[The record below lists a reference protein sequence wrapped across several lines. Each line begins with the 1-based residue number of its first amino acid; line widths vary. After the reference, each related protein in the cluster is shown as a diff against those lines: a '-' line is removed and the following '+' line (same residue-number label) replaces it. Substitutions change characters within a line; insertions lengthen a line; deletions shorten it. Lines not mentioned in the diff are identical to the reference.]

1 VSSAEEN
8 KAIVRR
14 FLVEHLAKGNLDVI
28 DELLAPDF
36 VDRSLMPGQGPTRED
51 FKRSVAE
58 ILDQFSIST
67 FTIEEQV
74 AEGETVVTKYR
85 ESNVQRREIMGVPP
99 TGEEETTE
107 GIYIHLISGGKIT
120 EEWGIA
126 DAYPVQEYLAQEM
139 RERERIEQDLRVAR
153 TIQQANLPKEV
164 PQLEGWQLGLF
175 CQPAREVGGDFYDFH
190 HLSEGR
196 LGLVVGDATGKG
208 VPAALVM
215 TGVCA
220 FLGGVATASDSSSPG
235 EVLARVNEALV
246 ARIAPNM
253 FVTCFYAIL
262 DPNSGHLVYANAGHS
277 LPCCRREDAAT
288 ELGARGMPLGLM
300 PKMRYEEKVTVLGP
314 AEAVLFY
321 TDGLIEAHNPQ
332 GEMFGTPRLRNL
344 LSQHPMGG
352 ANLSTTLLEELYSFT
367 GEMGARGRHHPPYP
381 GVFWIPKVNAAEFTF
396 YVVG

>member
-8 KAIVRR
+8 KVIVRR

-332 GEMFGTPRLRNL
+332 GEMFGTPRLRDL
-344 LSQHPMGG
+344 LGQHPTEG
-352 ANLSTTLLEELYSFT
+352 ADLSATLMEELERFT
-367 GEMGARGRHHPPYP
+367 GEGWEQEDDITLLTLERST
-381 GVFWIPKVNAAEFTF
+381 I
-396 YVVG
+396 

>member
-381 GVFWIPKVNAAEFTF
+381 GVFWIPKVNVAEFTF